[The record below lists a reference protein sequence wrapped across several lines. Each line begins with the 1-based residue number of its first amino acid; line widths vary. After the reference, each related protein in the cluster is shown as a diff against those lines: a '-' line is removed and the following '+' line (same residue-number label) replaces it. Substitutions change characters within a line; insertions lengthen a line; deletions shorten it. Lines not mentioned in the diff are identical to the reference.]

1 MDAKGINILLVE
13 DEEAHARLIQ
23 RAFESHAG
31 RWSLSVAGTLAEA
44 RACLAESAPELLIT
58 DLVLPDGKGT
68 ELLPADKEGC
78 RFPIVL
84 MTCRG
89 NEQVAVEALKAG
101 AMDYVVKAEVTISHM
116 PRIAERALR
125 QWRDITDRKQVE
137 EALQQAHD
145 EMEERVEQR
154 TAVLAATN
162 WELRVEIADRI
173 AAEEAARQSE
183 DRFSKAFHAS
193 PVGLAIST
201 IDEGQFVDVNDV
213 LLRTISYTRDEVIG
227 RTKAQLGMWSTP
239 EDRIQ
244 VVRKLKAGEG
254 PLWRHDTLLRTK
266 SGEVRQCVL
275 SVELIDIE
283 GGEYLLSMVDDV
295 TERSQA
301 QEALKQSEERL
312 AGIVDAMI
320 DCMFMLNEDYKIIW
334 ATKFASKAFGKDL
347 VGETCYQALCRRE
360 KPCERCPAK
369 MSLADGGVHD
379 NEIETIGADEKPLVL
394 WCTASPIA
402 RHDDG
407 RPKTVV
413 QVCRD
418 ITQWILAQETLR
430 QSERLGS
437 LGTLAAGIA
446 HEINN
451 PVGAALLAAETALI
465 VKDNP
470 DEAERF
476 ERCLNNV
483 VTSLDRCGRIV
494 RNMLKFARDEPA
506 EKQPCQIT
514 DVIRQSRDLV
524 RTYAQRH
531 GTTIRLALDR
541 DLPRV
546 VIGWL
551 DMELALINL
560 LHNAIKASADGG
572 QVVVRAELADAGV
585 RISIEDNGCGMTDE
599 QKKHAFDP
607 FHTNWQ
613 AQGGTGLGLGITY
626 GIVQD
631 HRGTIELDSTPGK
644 GTTMTIIL
652 PACENLAGTN
662 TGLEQCDG
670 EDSGY

>member
-1 MDAKGINILLVE
+1 MDAEGINILLVE
-13 DEEAHARLIQ
+13 DEPAHARLIQ
-23 RAFESHAG
+23 RAFEFRTG
-31 RWSLSVAGTLAEA
+31 RWNLTVAGTLTEA
-44 RACLAESAPELLIT
+44 RAYLAESAPELLIT

-68 ELLPADKEGC
+68 ELFPIDKEGC
-78 RFPIVL
+78 SFPIVL
-84 MTCRG
+84 MTCHG
-89 NEQVAVEALKAG
+89 DEQVAVEALKAG
-101 AMDYVVKAEVTISHM
+101 ATDYVVKSEVTMSRM
-116 PRIAERALR
+116 LRIAERALC
-125 QWRDITDRKQVE
+125 QWEDIAKRKRAE
-137 EALQQAHD
+137 KALRQAHD
-145 EMEERVEQR
+145 ELEERVEQR
-154 TAVLAATN
+154 TSVLAATN
-162 WELRVEIADRI
+162 RELRLEIADRI
-173 AAEEAARQSE
+173 AAEEAARRSE
-183 DRFSKAFHAS
+183 DRFTKAFHAS
-193 PVGLAIST
+193 PIGLAIST
-201 IDEGQFVDVNDV
+201 IDEGRFVDVNDV
-213 LLRTISYTRDEVIG
+213 LLRTIGYTRDEVVG
-227 RTKAQLGMWSTP
+227 RTKARLGVWSTP

-254 PLWRHDTLLRTK
+254 PEWRHDTLLRTK

-295 TERSQA
+295 TERRQA
-301 QEALKQSEERL
+301 QQALKQSEERL

-320 DCMFMLNEDYKIIW
+320 DCMFILNEDYKITW
-334 ATKFASKAFGKDL
+334 ANEFARKTFGEDL
-347 VGETCYQALCRRE
+347 VGKTCYRALGRRE
-360 KPCERCPAK
+360 EPCERCPAT
-369 MSLADGGVHD
+369 MSFANGEVHD
-379 NEIETIGADEKPLVL
+379 NEIETIGVNEKPLIL
-394 WCTASPIA
+394 WCTASPVA

-413 QVCRD
+413 LVCRD
-418 ITQWILAQETLR
+418 ITQWIEAQETLR

-470 DEAERF
+470 DEDVRF
-476 ERCLNNV
+476 ERCLNNI

-506 EKQPCQIT
+506 EKQPCQIS
-514 DVIRQSRDLV
+514 DVISQSRDLV
-524 RTYAQRH
+524 RAYAQRH
-531 GTTIRLALDR
+531 KTTIRLALDR

-551 DMELALINL
+551 DMELVLTNL

-613 AQGGTGLGLGITY
+613 AHDGTGLGLGITY

-631 HRGTIELDSTPGK
+631 HRGTIELASAPGK
-644 GTTMTIIL
+644 GTTMTITL
-652 PACENLAGTN
+652 PACEDLVGTS
-662 TGLEQCDG
+662 TGLEQHDG
-670 EDSGY
+670 EDSGH